1 MKRNIF
7 TALVL
12 AFAIIA
18 TSASQRHDGV
28 HSDFEKRKAQTAH
41 RNLYDVFSTAMTDAE
56 RNAMEFLYA
65 YMPLPDMTDY
75 SGEFYLD
82 NVRCSLLARQEMP
95 WGGTVPETLFR
106 HFVLPVRVNNE
117 NLDSCR
123 TVFYHELKDRLKGLS
138 MSEAILEINH
148 WCHEKVTY
156 RPSDSRTSSPLASVR
171 TAYGRCGEES
181 TFTVAALRA
190 MGIPARRCT
199 LPAGPTPTTT
209 TRGSRPGPTAAGT
222 LSAHASQSRC

>member
-65 YMPLPDMTDY
+65 YT
-75 SGEFYLD
+75 YLTPHRPQLHR
-82 NVRCSLLARQEMP
+82 VRRILYDRFHIQNRKNLL
-95 WGGTVPETLFR
+95 G
-106 HFVLPVRVNNE
+106 
-117 NLDSCR
+117 
-123 TVFYHELKDRLKGLS
+123 
-138 MSEAILEINH
+138 
-148 WCHEKVTY
+148 
-156 RPSDSRTSSPLASVR
+156 
-171 TAYGRCGEES
+171 
-181 TFTVAALRA
+181 
-190 MGIPARRCT
+190 
-199 LPAGPTPTTT
+199 
-209 TRGSRPGPTAAGT
+209 
-222 LSAHASQSRC
+222 